1 MKIEANV
8 DNVNYV
14 IEQGYF
20 SSKERLMINGTVC
33 TPIGRHLYNDP
44 TNSNVSIRVKG
55 YISTGYKLLY
65 SNNKVVDVIKYNP
78 LELIVYNLSYL
89 LFGFIFFGQKYT
101 YFIIIGLLL
110 ASEFTL
116 PLLYIKPYFRKH
128 WYLGVLIALAD
139 IAIIFLIW
147 FGVNYLL
154 LNGDVA
160 RIFIDNLFSS
170 TSK

>member
-1 MKIEANV
+1 MK
-8 DNVNYV
+8 
-14 IEQGYF
+14 
-20 SSKERLMINGTVC
+20 
-33 TPIGRHLYNDP
+33 
-44 TNSNVSIRVKG
+44 
-55 YISTGYKLLY
+55 KL
-65 SNNKVVDVIKYNP
+65 N
-78 LELIVYNLSYL
+78 
-89 LFGFIFFGQKYT
+89 
-101 YFIIIGLLL
+101 
-110 ASEFTL
+110 
-116 PLLYIKPYFRKH
+116 LLYIKPYFRKH